1 MNMFYLFRKI
11 DNDIV
16 LIQFDKIKIKI
27 NDSRKYNLN
36 DKILH

>member
-1 MNMFYLFRKI
+1 MFYLFRKI